1 MIDSSHRSP
10 VATPQFADANVAVVA
25 TLLADPARAAML
37 WALSDGRAL
46 PAGELAHVARLAPSA
61 ASAHLAKLADSRL
74 VVAERHGRH
83 RYYRL
88 VDAGVVGALEALAVI
103 APPTPAANLKE
114 AYAAGAVRRARTCYD
129 HLAGTLGVAVADSL
143 VSRRALMLEDK
154 HYRVTRIGCQLL
166 GAVGVDVGAV
176 SDAARR
182 SRRPLARAC
191 LDWSERRYHLAG
203 ALGAA
208 IVHTFLAAGWIERL
222 PSTRAL
228 RVTNVGRRAF
238 RRHFDISIV

>member
-1 MIDSSHRSP
+1 MVDRSRRSTA
-10 VATPQFADANVAVVA
+10 ATPEFADANVAAVA

-46 PAGELAHVARLAPSA
+46 PAGELARVARLAPSA
-61 ASAHLAKLADSRL
+61 ASAHLAKLANGRL

-103 APPTPAANLKE
+103 ARPTPAANIKE
-114 AYAAGAVRRARTCYD
+114 AHASRAVRRARTCYD

-143 VSRRALMLEDK
+143 MSRRALVLEDK
-154 HYRVTRIGCQLL
+154 TYRVTKVGFEIL
-166 GAVGVDVGAV
+166 GTLGVDVAAV
-176 SDAARR
+176 TDAAQG

-203 ALGAA
+203 ILGAVIA
-208 IVHTFLAAGWIERL
+208 DTFLAAGWIERL

-238 RRHFDISIV
+238 RRHFDISVV